1 MATTSSPIAAPGI
14 GHLVTDPALIIPFV
28 LDNALHVLGAVA
40 IFIIGFWIAGRADY
54 LVGRAL
60 RKSTHIDEMLR
71 GFFSSIARYFVLTVT
86 LLAVLS
92 QFGIQT
98 TSLVAVIGAASLA
111 IGLALQGTLS
121 NLAAGVMLLI
131 FRPFRIGHS
140 VTVSGNTGT
149 VRSLSLFWTEIV
161 TDTNAQVII
170 PNGSVWGQ
178 PIRNMSTYTAPV
190 PTAQLRI
197 PVPSGWGLSDACTH
211 IKDIVTATPK
221 VLATPAPSV
230 LLDRGGTDN
239 AIQIVVTF
247 APDGDTAGVVRNDI
261 LHAIDAQMETPS
273 HRQVAERDLH
283 PRQMDQQS
291 VTSP

>member
-1 MATTSSPIAAPGI
+1 MATAAPPATPALSI
-14 GHLVTDPALIIPFV
+14 SHLAADPALIVPFV
-28 LDNALHVLGAVA
+28 LDNALHVVGAIA
-40 IFIIGFWIAGRADY
+40 ILIIGFWIAGRADY

-60 RKSTHIDEMLR
+60 QKSSHIDEMLR

-140 VTVSGNTGT
+140 VTVGGNTGT
-149 VRSLSLFWTEIV
+149 VRNLSLFWTEIV
-161 TDTNAQVII
+161 TDANTQIII
-170 PNGSVWGQ
+170 PNGGVWGQ
-178 PIRNMSTYTAPV
+178 PIKNFTTYQAPV
-190 PTAQLRI
+190 PTAQLHV
-197 PVPSGWGLSDACTH
+197 PVPSGWGLDEARAR
-211 IKDIVTATPK
+211 IKDIVTTTPK
-221 VLATPAPSV
+221 VLATPAPNA

-239 AIQIVVTF
+239 GIQIVISF
-247 APDGDTAGVVRNDI
+247 APEGDTAGVIKNDI
-261 LHAIDAQMETPS
+261 LRAIDEQMEKPRVGNVSSGVQDGSTS
-273 HRQVAERDLH
+273 NRTMER
-283 PRQMDQQS
+283 
-291 VTSP
+291 V

>member
-1 MATTSSPIAAPGI
+1 MVTTSLPTIAAPNV
-14 GHLVTDPALIIPFV
+14 GHLVADPALIIPFV
-28 LDNALHVLGAVA
+28 LNNALHVVGATV
-40 IFIIGFWIAGRADY
+40 ILIIGFWIAGRADY
-54 LVGRAL
+54 LVGRSL
-60 RKSTHIDEMLR
+60 RNSKHIDEMLR

-140 VTVSGNTGT
+140 VTVGGNTGT
-149 VRSLSLFWTEIV
+149 VRSLSLFWTEVV
-161 TDTNAQVII
+161 TDANTQIII
-170 PNGSVWGQ
+170 PNASVWGQ
-178 PIRNMSTYTAPV
+178 PIRNMTTYTVPV
-190 PTAQLRI
+190 PTAQI
-197 PVPSGWGLSDACTH
+197 VVPVPAGWGLNDACVR

-230 LLDRGGTDN
+230 LLDRCGTEN
-239 AIQIVVTF
+239 NIQIVITF
-247 APDGDTAGVVRNDI
+247 APDGDTAGVVKNDI
-261 LHAIDAQMETPS
+261 LRAIDEQMENPAR
-273 HRQVAERDLH
+273 RQRIG
-283 PRQMDQQS
+283 
-291 VTSP
+291 

>member
-1 MATTSSPIAAPGI
+1 MATTLPPPIAAPNF
-14 GHLVTDPALIIPFV
+14 GHLVADPALVIPFV
-28 LDNALHVLGAVA
+28 VDNALHVVGAIA
-40 IFIIGFWIAGRADY
+40 ILVIGFWIAGRADY

-60 RKSTHIDEMLR
+60 QKSKHIDEMLR

-111 IGLALQGTLS
+111 IGLALQGTLA

-149 VRSLSLFWTEIV
+149 VRNLSLFWTEIV
-161 TDTNAQVII
+161 TDTNTQVII

-178 PIRNMSTYTAPV
+178 PIRNMSTYVAPV
-190 PTAQLRI
+190 PTAQLRV
-197 PVPSGWGLSDACTH
+197 PVPSGCGLGDACARL
-211 IKDIVTATPK
+211 KDIVTAVSK
-221 VLATPAPSV
+221 VLATPVPSV

-239 AIQIVVTF
+239 AIQIVITF
-247 APDGDTAGVVRNDI
+247 APDGDTAGVVKNDI
-261 LHAIDAQMETPS
+261 LHAIDEQMEIPNS
-273 HRQVAERDLH
+273 RQRVA
-283 PRQMDQQS
+283 
-291 VTSP
+291 